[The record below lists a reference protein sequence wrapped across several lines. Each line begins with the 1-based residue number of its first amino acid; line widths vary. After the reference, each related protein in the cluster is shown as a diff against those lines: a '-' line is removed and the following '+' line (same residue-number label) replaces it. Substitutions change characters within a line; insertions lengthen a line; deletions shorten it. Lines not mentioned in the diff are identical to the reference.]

1 MRKLNYNNITMQS
14 YPSQSCVRVLVKP
27 QENSFDIRKATNTG
41 IVHDRRLAIYHQK
54 LCPMVLERLFED
66 LQ

>member
-1 MRKLNYNNITMQS
+1 MQS

>member
-1 MRKLNYNNITMQS
+1 MQS

-27 QENSFDIRKATNTG
+27 QENSFDIKKATNTG
-41 IVHDRRLAIYHQK
+41 IGRDRRLAIYHQK
-54 LCPMVLERLFED
+54 FCPMVLERLFED